1 MPFALEFNQI
11 LLIAIIVLLFL
22 ITILLIIN
30 NTKIN
35 KQEKLIEKRLDKY
48 LVDINNNT
56 NSSLNTLSTNLFHLL
71 QANSELQIERVD
83 NSARNVTDGLKS
95 LSNYLLESQKQ
106 NNEHQLNKLE
116 TINKTLAHNALI
128 EEQKLENLRTTIE
141 TNLTSIRQD
150 NNKQLEQMRKT
161 VDEKLQETLE
171 SKLTQSFKAVS
182 QQLESVYKGLGE
194 MRNLAT
200 GVGDLKRVLS
210 NVKTKGIL
218 GEIQLSA
225 IIKDML
231 HASQYEENVSTVPNS
246 NEKVE
251 FAIKLPSNDDEYVYL
266 PVDSKFPTQDYL
278 NIQNALENGSKEDI
292 DKARKQLANTL
303 KNQAKT
309 IRDKYISVPFTTDF
323 AIMFLPTEGLY
334 SEACNLNMLEILQRQ
349 YKVTITGPSTFGAL
363 LNSLQMGFK
372 TLAIQKRSSEVWN
385 LLGSVKT
392 EFEKFE
398 NVLTNAQQ
406 YIQKTS
412 DELDSLVGTR
422 TRAINRH
429 LRNVQNK
436 AIPLSE
442 FEQIETKE
450 DY

>member
-1 MPFALEFNQI
+1 MPFSLDINQI
-11 LLIAIIVLLFL
+11 LLITISILLFL
-22 ITILLIIN
+22 IVVLLIIN
-30 NTKIN
+30 TSKIN
-35 KQEKLIEKRLDKY
+35 KQEKFIDSRFNKY
-48 LVDINNNT
+48 LLDINNNT
-56 NSSLNTLSTNLFHLL
+56 NSSLNTLTTNLFNYL
-71 QANSELQIERVD
+71 QANNNVQIERIE
-83 NSARNVTDGLKS
+83 NSSRNINEGLKS
-95 LSNYLLESQKQ
+95 LSSYLLESQKQ
-106 NNEHQLNKLE
+106 NNAHQLNKLE
-116 TINKTLAHNALI
+116 AINKTLTSNALI

-141 TNLTSIRQD
+141 TNLNSIRQD

-171 SKLTQSFKAVS
+171 TKLSQSFKTVS
-182 QQLESVYKGLGE
+182 QQLENVYKGLGE
-194 MRNLAT
+194 MRTLAT
-200 GVGDLKRVLS
+200 GVGDLKRVLT

-225 IIKDML
+225 IIKDIL
-231 HASQYEENVSTVPNS
+231 NTSQYEENINTNPDS

-251 FAIKLPSNDDEYVYL
+251 FAIKLPSTDDSFIYL
-266 PVDSKFPTQDYL
+266 PVDSKFPSRDYIA
-278 NIQNALENGSKEDI
+278 IQNALDNGDKQEIEN
-292 DKARKQLANTL
+292 ARKQLINTL
-303 KNQAKT
+303 KTQAKT
-309 IRDKYISVPFTTDF
+309 ISDKYISVPHTTEF

-334 SEACNLNMLEILQRQ
+334 SEACNLNMLEVLQRQ
-349 YKVTITGPSTFGAL
+349 YKVTITGPSTFAAL

-398 NVLTNAQQ
+398 GVLTNAQQ

-429 LRNVQNK
+429 LKNIQSSS
-436 AIPLSE
+436 IPLSE
-442 FEQIETKE
+442 FDQIENKE
-450 DY
+450 VE

>member
-1 MPFALEFNQI
+1 MPLSLDFNQL
-11 LLIAIIVLLFL
+11 LLIIVIILLFL
-22 ITILLIIN
+22 IVILLIIN
-30 NTKIN
+30 NSKIN
-35 KQEKLIEKRLDKY
+35 RQEKLIDNRLDKY
-48 LVDINNNT
+48 LLDINNNT
-56 NSSLNTLSTNLFHLL
+56 NSSLNTLSNNLFHYL
-71 QANSELQIERVD
+71 QANSDLQTERID
-83 NSARNVTDGLKS
+83 NSSKNITEGLKS
-95 LSNYLLESQKQ
+95 LSNYLVESQRQ
-106 NNEHQLNKLE
+106 NNEHQINKLE
-116 TINKTLAHNALI
+116 TINKTLAQNALI
-128 EEQKLENLRTTIE
+128 EEQKLDNLRTSIE

-161 VDEKLQETLE
+161 VDEKLQETLDN
-171 SKLTQSFKAVS
+171 KLTQSFKTVS
-182 QQLESVYKGLGE
+182 QQLENVYKGLGE

-200 GVGDLKRVLS
+200 GVGDLKRVLT

-225 IIKDML
+225 IIKDL
-231 HASQYEENVSTVPNS
+231 LNSSQYEENISTRPNS
-246 NEKVE
+246 NERVE
-251 FAIKLPSNDDEYVYL
+251 FAIKLPSTDDGFIYL
-266 PVDSKFPTQDYL
+266 PVDSKFPSQDYL
-278 NIQNALENGSKEDI
+278 NIQNALENGDKEEVE
-292 DKARKQLANTL
+292 KARKQLTATL
-303 KNQAKT
+303 KTQART
-309 IRDKYISVPFTTDF
+309 IREKYIHVPDTTDF

-349 YKVTITGPSTFGAL
+349 YKVTITGPSTFAAL

-398 NVLTNAQQ
+398 NVLTSAQQ

-429 LRNVQNK
+429 LKNVQTN

-442 FEQIETKE
+442 FEQIENKE
-450 DY
+450 VD